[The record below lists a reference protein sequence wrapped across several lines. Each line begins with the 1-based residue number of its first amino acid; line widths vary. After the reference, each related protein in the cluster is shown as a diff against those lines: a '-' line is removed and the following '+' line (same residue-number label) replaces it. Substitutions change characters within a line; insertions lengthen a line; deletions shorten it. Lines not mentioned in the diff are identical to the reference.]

1 MQGLRSRCGHLTG
14 TLPTLHP
21 HATSPDVEPASD
33 TPTRGTEPDAIGPAA
48 GPCAIPSH
56 RTPDR
61 AVPSPGRQGRR
72 IMRTPRRRFHTRC
85 PPDAESC
92 ETLRETRTRRDRPI
106 PAPPTAT
113 PRRTTTPR
121 ATPSPQSGSPSEAVL
136 RKATPLSDA
145 VPAKR
150 RPERR
155 YPPERPR
162 KRRCPPQ
169 SDPAEHRD
177 PSAPHLRRRTLCA
190 AHNGTPWARRV
201 RLVRR
206 ARLSA
211 TPPSTPHAHAAHFAP
226 IPGHPG
232 ASRTRQGPREAR
244 STLRSRHRT
253 SATRDAAEDA
263 PSLGT
268 LRQTNVS
275 RETFSV
281 RFSQASKCFT

>member
-1 MQGLRSRCGHLTG
+1 
-14 TLPTLHP
+14 
-21 HATSPDVEPASD
+21 
-33 TPTRGTEPDAIGPAA
+33 
-48 GPCAIPSH
+48 
-56 RTPDR
+56 
-61 AVPSPGRQGRR
+61 
-72 IMRTPRRRFHTRC
+72 MRTLRHRFHTRC
-85 PPDAESC
+85 PPDAGSR
-92 ETLRETRTRRDRPI
+92 ETLREARTRRDRPI
-106 PAPPTAT
+106 PARR
-113 PRRTTTPR
+113 PRRHPVARRHPERGRPRKAAPR
-121 ATPSPQSGSPSEAVL
+121 ARPSSA
-136 RKATPLSDA
+136 KATPLSDA
-145 VPAKR
+145 VHAER

-226 IPGHPG
+226 MPGHPG

>member
-1 MQGLRSRCGHLTG
+1 
-14 TLPTLHP
+14 
-21 HATSPDVEPASD
+21 
-33 TPTRGTEPDAIGPAA
+33 
-48 GPCAIPSH
+48 
-56 RTPDR
+56 
-61 AVPSPGRQGRR
+61 
-72 IMRTPRRRFHTRC
+72 MRTPRCRFRTRC
-85 PPDAESC
+85 PPDAGSR

-136 RKATPLSDA
+136 RKSDA
-145 VPAKR
+145 P
-150 RPERR
+150 
-155 YPPERPR
+155 
-162 KRRCPPQ
+162 KRRCPRKAAPRSTLPPQ
-169 SDPAEHRD
+169 SDPSKRRCPRRAAPRSTPPRATP
-177 PSAPHLRRRTLCA
+177 PSIATRPRHTSGHRTLRA
-190 AHNGTPWARRV
+190 AHNGTPWARRA

-211 TPPSTPHAHAAHFAP
+211 TPPSTPLAHAARFTP
-226 IPGHPG
+226 IPGHHG